1 MTVTERLTSH
11 WVAGTSSGV
20 VFPAFLQRDFSREDY
35 FVPHGKAPTRD
46 WIIVVPS
53 IGNQIM
59 SRSVIEF
66 SFPGI
71 TEVFVPRTPLGKRL
85 VALRRKAIQ
94 AGMKL
99 LTEDEVLEEVRRR
112 RGELEDDEADLY

>member
-20 VFPAFLQRDFSREDY
+20 VFPTFSQRDFSREDY
-35 FVPHGKAPTRD
+35 FVPHGKTPTRD
-46 WIIVVPS
+46 WVIVVPS
-53 IGNQIM
+53 IGNETM
-59 SRSVIEF
+59 SRSVIEI
-66 SFPGI
+66 SFPGVA
-71 TEVFVPRTPLGKRL
+71 EAFVPRTPLGKRL
-85 VALRRKAIQ
+85 VALRRRAIQ

-112 RGELEDDEADLY
+112 RGEIEDDEADLY